1 MKIATWNIYW
11 LGDTTGKITRA
22 ETDHELIAK
31 VIKKISPD
39 VLALEE
45 IVNPLIMENILKLA
59 SGDGKDYVIRSD
71 DGKWLTSDSD
81 PTNKSK
87 NLQKIFLCINRET
100 IEFLHGA
107 EIRGGPAGRRSYAAL
122 LRHKAS
128 DTKFVAVAI
137 HLRAGFP
144 DFLNEDDAAFRKQE
158 AEALARWLQGQSE
171 TENPSFP
178 KPDSDKIVVLGD
190 FNAEFNDPNQS
201 LNPLRE
207 GELSNWMWNNPKP
220 DGVHRETAIDDRY
233 VIDFI
238 MLSPALKI
246 EPPPTI
252 YAWDYD
258 SSLGGATKFH
268 EEVNGSNNLKNYK
281 VSDHRLVFVVLDFQP

>member
-1 MKIATWNIYW
+1 M
-11 LGDTTGKITRA
+11 
-22 ETDHELIAK
+22 
-31 VIKKISPD
+31 
-39 VLALEE
+39 
-45 IVNPLIMENILKLA
+45 
-59 SGDGKDYVIRSD
+59 
-71 DGKWLTSDSD
+71 
-81 PTNKSK
+81 
-87 NLQKIFLCINRET
+87 
-100 IEFLHGA
+100 
-107 EIRGGPAGRRSYAAL
+107 

-158 AEALARWLQGQSE
+158 AEALASWLQGQSE

-207 GELSNWMWNNPKP
+207 GKLSNWTWNNPKP
-220 DGVHRETAIDDRY
+220 DGIHRETAIDDRL

-246 EPPPTI
+246 EPPPTVSFPAI

-258 SSLGGATKFH
+258 PILGGAIQFH
-268 EEVNGSNNLKNYK
+268 EEVNGSDNLKNYK
-281 VSDHRLVFVVLDFQP
+281 VSDHRPVFAVLDFQP